1 MLNVVPDSFLT
12 ARRSPVFVF
21 VSFIHVL
28 DGQNLTNINYRNDNI
43 VSSLS
48 VAYLQKTKQT
58 EMHKARREEKKNK
71 PKRNKISWETTTKGK
86 THRCPGTKDDLGHWL
101 Y

>member
-1 MLNVVPDSFLT
+1 ML
-12 ARRSPVFVF
+12 VF

-48 VAYLQKTKQT
+48 FAYLQKTKQT

-71 PKRNKISWETTTKGK
+71 PKRNKISWEMTTKGK
-86 THRCPGTKDDLGHWL
+86 TRRCPGTKDDLGHWL

>member
-1 MLNVVPDSFLT
+1 M
-12 ARRSPVFVF
+12 FVF

-28 DGQNLTNINYRNDNI
+28 DGQNHTNINYYNNI

-48 VAYLQKTKQT
+48 FAYLQKTKQT

-71 PKRNKISWETTTKGK
+71 PKRNKISYWETTTKGQN
-86 THRCPGTKDDLGHWL
+86 TQVPRN
-101 Y
+101 